1 MDAVPEQRRRHT
13 YIAVSFYP
21 ILVAWSL
28 LQDQYFADTSV
39 GERYNPE
46 LFSSGYITLRAAD
59 LYVTTGWNL
68 VLFMGG
74 MVYAGI
80 REPRSYVVLKSSI
93 FVDAIESGAAVGRGL
108 QGVLPELHRTNSI
121 VMTTF
126 NPLIASKDQD
136 RACPPQSHEARV

>member
-1 MDAVPEQRRRHT
+1 M
-13 YIAVSFYP
+13 
-21 ILVAWSL
+21 
-28 LQDQYFADTSV
+28 

-46 LFSSGYITLRAAD
+46 LFSGGYISLRAAD

-74 MVYAGI
+74 MAYAGI

-93 FVDAIESGAAVGRGL
+93 FVDAIESRAAVGLEGA
-108 QGVLPELHRTNSI
+108 LPALHRTNSI

-126 NPLIASKDQD
+126 NPMMASKDQD
-136 RACPPQSHEARV
+136 EACPPQSHEAHV